1 MISGEV
7 SGWIGRLLVC
17 LSICVYLCRQY
28 IDRHYVIIY
37 SGVCDILNVVGSM
50 VIQISVETVSNMF
63 DVADTYR
70 HLLMSVC
77 FPLSAVA
84 VHGFIL
90 SPL

>member
-37 SGVCDILNVVGSM
+37 NGVCDILHVVGSM
-50 VIQISVETVSNMF
+50 VIQISVDTVSNMF
-63 DVADTYR
+63 DVTKEVKEN
-70 HLLMSVC
+70 LKSL
-77 FPLSAVA
+77 
-84 VHGFIL
+84 
-90 SPL
+90 